1 VSLRGALAT
10 KQSYKNNIG
19 QVRLPR
25 PSFRARNDKR
35 IMNNLSFLFSL
46 WFAKFIS
53 FIIFVLHLGQASNV
67 PGRIALYLNQDLFK
81 YFNIKTNCKI
91 ILITGTN
98 GKSTTCGLLANIL
111 KTSDKRVI
119 YNKSG
124 ANLLSGIVS
133 TFCHYSTLL
142 GKLNYDYI
150 ILEVDEATLHLITK
164 EIHPDIIG
172 ITNLFRDQLDRFGE
186 LDTTAKLIERGIT
199 NNKDTII
206 FLNADDARVAF
217 INTDLSQK
225 KIYYGIEAHVK
236 HVTARSS
243 SDKAVPN
250 CLRESDRD
258 CRVGA
263 ATPPRNDTEKSW
275 LSDPEETTTCP
286 ECKSDLL
293 FSYKSLAH
301 LGNYSCT
308 KCNLKRPETN
318 FLVTDF
324 KTDNLTI
331 NFDIIYNDSKNNL
344 FLPMIGTFNLY
355 NALCAIAIAKTIS
368 NVTNL
373 QIQKAFNSY
382 STIFGRGEKLTINKK
397 NAWIYLIKNPTGT
410 TEVLKTLCKIPNA
423 RFLIAI
429 NDNYADGRDVS
440 WLWDARFDFLQN
452 HQKNIFI
459 SGKRAYDIA
468 LRLKY
473 ANINT
478 AQIKVNENIIS
489 AINKSLKSMDTN
501 ETLYILPTYT
511 VLLEMQRKGICKN
524 MPLN

>member
-1 VSLRGALAT
+1 MNKLFFLLSVWSAKYVSF
-10 KQSYKNNIG
+10 
-19 QVRLPR
+19 V
-25 PSFRARNDKR
+25 
-35 IMNNLSFLFSL
+35 
-46 WFAKFIS
+46 IS
-53 FIIFVLHLGQASNV
+53 ILHIGQASNV
-67 PGRIALYLNQDLFK
+67 PGRIALYLNQNLFK
-81 YFNIKTNCKI
+81 YFNIQTNCKI

-124 ANLLSGIVS
+124 ANLLSGIAS

-142 GKLNYDYI
+142 GKLNCDYI

-164 EIHPDIIG
+164 KIHPDIIG

-186 LDTTAKLIERGIT
+186 LDTTAQLIERGIQ
-199 NNKDTII
+199 NNKDSII
-206 FLNADDARVAF
+206 FLNADDSRVAF
-217 INTDLSQK
+217 LKTENK
-225 KIYYGIEAHVK
+225 KIYYGIDMSHEPR
-236 HVTARSS
+236 VTSH
-243 SDKAVPN
+243 
-250 CLRESDRD
+250 E
-258 CRVGA
+258 
-263 ATPPRNDTEKSW
+263 SW
-275 LSDPEETTTCP
+275 LSDPEEMTTCP

-293 FSYKSLAH
+293 FSHKSLAH

-308 KCNLKRPETN
+308 KCNLKKPKTD
-318 FLVTDF
+318 FSVTDF
-324 KTDNLTI
+324 KTDSLTI
-331 NFDIIYNDSKNNL
+331 NFDITHNNSKNNL

-355 NALCAIAIAKTIS
+355 NALCAIAIAKTIA

-397 NAWIYLIKNPTGT
+397 NAWVYLIKNPTGT

-459 SGKRAYDIA
+459 SGRRAFDIA

-473 ANINT
+473 ANIST
-478 AQIKVNENIIS
+478 ERIKVNENIIG

-511 VLLEMQRKGICKN
+511 VLLEMQRKGICKD